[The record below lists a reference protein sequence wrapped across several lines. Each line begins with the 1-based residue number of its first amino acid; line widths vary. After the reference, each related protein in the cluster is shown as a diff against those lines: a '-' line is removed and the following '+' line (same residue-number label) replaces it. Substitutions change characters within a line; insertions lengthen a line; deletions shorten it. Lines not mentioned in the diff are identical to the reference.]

1 MREISVGHAIL
12 WNALYGTWMRRSFPP
27 DLSVFFFCVH
37 DAKHVEDVVVVVVV
51 GFAVPNNIHTA
62 IGAYTTSS
70 HGDDGAIERGCTPF
84 SISLSLSLSLWTV
97 HIKGLVVTFLSRYQ
111 HHGTPTVAVPLSF
124 SRRLSIFRGRSLSP
138 LITLNSSSSAR
149 ASDAPSIE
157 DLIS

>member
-1 MREISVGHAIL
+1 MKRPVWDVDTPQLPSGSL
-12 WNALYGTWMRRSFPP
+12 R
-27 DLSVFFFCVH
+27 VFFFCIH
-37 DAKHVEDVVVVVVV
+37 DAKHVEDIVVV

-62 IGAYTTSS
+62 IGAYTSSS

-84 SISLSLSLSLWTV
+84 SISLSLSLWTV

-111 HHGTPTVAVPLSF
+111 HHGTPTVAVLLSF
-124 SRRLSIFRGRSLSP
+124 SHRLSISRGRSLSP

-149 ASDAPSIE
+149 ASDVPSIE